1 MLVPFNI
8 SADSPGT
15 AITLPAYPNSIAA
28 DPAGVSV
35 YLGTNSSGL
44 MVVNVSS
51 GAVTT
56 AAVSGTIVAVTPD
69 GQYVLISDPAG
80 AVRYFSIATGAVTG
94 SAPGYTTTSSAYTPD
109 SKANRWVSA
118 TNLGVGLQT
127 AFSGLVALGFTANAV
142 DISAQGG
149 LTYITSASG
158 REINILS
165 TCNNAQ
171 NQTLTANAPTLI
183 AKLPNGTGAVAADP
197 PAIDVVSTPST
208 YNSGCPVT
216 TQSTI
221 ATYDLGAGD
230 FTAQQIFVSSDS
242 SRAWVVTNLAGVL
255 TFDLST
261 LTPTA
266 IALTGSPT
274 AYNGGITLDGTHV
287 YVGTSDG
294 TVHRIDTSALADI
307 AQITVNLKDANG
319 NVTPPN
325 LVTVVP

>member
-1 MLVPFNI
+1 M
-8 SADSPGT
+8 
-15 AITLPAYPNSIAA
+15 
-28 DPAGVSV
+28 
-35 YLGTNSSGL
+35 
-44 MVVNVSS
+44 
-51 GAVTT
+51 
-56 AAVSGTIVAVTPD
+56 
-69 GQYVLISDPAG
+69 
-80 AVRYFSIATGAVTG
+80 
-94 SAPGYTTTSSAYTPD
+94 
-109 SKANRWVSA
+109 
-118 TNLGVGLQT
+118 GLQT
-127 AFSGLVALGFTANAV
+127 AFSGVIALGFTANAI

-158 REINILS
+158 REIDILS
-165 TCNNAQ
+165 TCNDSQ

-183 AKLPNGTGAVAADP
+183 AKLPNGTGAP
-197 PAIDVVSTPST
+197 LLPTRLPSTVVSTPST

-242 SRAWVVTNLAGVL
+242 SRAWVVTNLPRVL

-266 IALTGSPT
+266 IGLAGSPT
-274 AYNGGITLDGTHV
+274 PYNGGITLDGTHV
-287 YVGTSDG
+287 YVGASDG
-294 TVHRIDTSALADI
+294 TVHRIDTAELADI
-307 AQITVNLKDANG
+307 AQIAVNLKDANG